1 MEIIWAIGL
10 VLLVLACPLGMVG
23 MGVGAWVIARARGQ
37 KKQLSVGC
45 MPGHGEQQQPTAQAE
60 SVLKEE
66 VARLEGEVQALKA
79 HLAANGTGVNN
90 GLTNITSDGPS
101 SESVASRGTE
111 EHT

>member
-23 MGVGAWVIARARGQ
+23 MGVAAWVVARARGQ
-37 KKQLSVGC
+37 KKDLSVGC

-60 SVLKEE
+60 NVLKED

-79 HLAANGTGVNN
+79 HLANGTGVNKR
-90 GLTNITSDGPS
+90 LTSITSDGPS